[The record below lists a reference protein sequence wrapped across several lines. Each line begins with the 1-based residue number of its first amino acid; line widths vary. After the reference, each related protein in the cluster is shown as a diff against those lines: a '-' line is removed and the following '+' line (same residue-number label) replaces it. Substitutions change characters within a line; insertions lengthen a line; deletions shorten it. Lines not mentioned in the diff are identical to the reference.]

1 MGNAGNSACIVK
13 CKPACSEMLP
23 LKFHCHQKLKK
34 IAPGLGE
41 RAKIKFPFTTHLCR
55 SFFFLDESRKK
66 PPVMPHPQG
75 HIAEFP
81 RGLLSPKAFSP
92 FTKLMEELTPLNL
105 TA

>member
-1 MGNAGNSACIVK
+1 MQV
-13 CKPACSEMLP
+13 
-23 LKFHCHQKLKK
+23 
-34 IAPGLGE
+34 
-41 RAKIKFPFTTHLCR
+41 
-55 SFFFLDESRKK
+55 FFFLDESRKK
-66 PPVMPHPQG
+66 TPVMPHPQG